1 MSDYPFAYPLAPKPR
16 GRSHLA
22 DDQNRPTGVG
32 NSGAPRGTTTPVRR
46 SPERRISATGID
58 AIAGH
63 LTDRDRAILRSVQQH
78 RFLTVRQIQAL
89 HFADLAPTSARRTAK
104 RTLAR
109 LRDLRVLGALTQR
122 VGGAHG
128 GSHGLIHYVDATGDR
143 LLRGRSG
150 REARRTYE
158 PSARFVNHRLAIADL
173 HIALIAA
180 NRDGG
185 LGLVE
190 SAVEPA
196 TWRTFVGV
204 GAARRTLKPDLYA
217 ETATSDDLVHAWLIE
232 VDLGT
237 EHIPTLLA
245 KCREYEAY
253 RQTGIE
259 QDRHGAFP
267 LVVWSITHADPAKA
281 ERRRQALLEAIAA
294 DRSLTAA
301 LFRIVAP
308 EQLLS
313 LIRNGG
319 AV

>member
-16 GRSHLA
+16 DRLHLA
-22 DDQNRPTGVG
+22 DDQNRPTGLG
-32 NSGAPRGTTTPVRR
+32 NSGAPRGTTTPARR
-46 SPERRISATGID
+46 RPERRISATGID
-58 AIAGH
+58 AIAAQ
-63 LTDRDRAILRSVQQH
+63 LTDRDRAVLASVQQH
-78 RFLTVRQIQAL
+78 RFLTVQQIRSL
-89 HFADLAPTSARRTAK
+89 HFADLAPTSARRTTK

-109 LRDLRVLGALTQR
+109 LRGLRVLGALTHR

-128 GSHGLIHYVDATGDR
+128 GSQGLIHYVDATGDR
-143 LLRGRSG
+143 ILRNRAGRD
-150 REARRTYE
+150 ARRTYE
-158 PSARFVNHRLAIADL
+158 PSARFVNHRLAIADH

-180 NRDGG
+180 SRAAE
-185 LGLVE
+185 LGLVD

-217 ETATSDDLVHAWLIE
+217 ETASRDDLVHAWFVE

-245 KCREYEAY
+245 KCREYELY

-267 LVVWSITHADPAKA
+267 IVIWSVTHPDTAKA
-281 ERRRQALLEAIAA
+281 ERRRQALTDAIAA
-294 DRSLTAA
+294 DRNLPSA

-308 EQLLS
+308 EQLLP
-313 LIRNGG
+313 LMRNGG
-319 AV
+319 AL